1 MAKHHQGPDQGHPGE
16 EVNTSETSDAQ
27 QTDSSRA
34 GETAVSDDI
43 DSLRAALEE
52 AQQKADDCWDQLL
65 RARAD
70 LTNQQRRAERE
81 LENAHKFALDRFVR
95 ELLPIHDSLELGVHA
110 ATAVDADTASLAEGN
125 ALTLDL
131 FRKALDKFGVK
142 MIDPEG
148 ETFNP
153 ENHQAMSMQPV
164 PGVPANTVIKVFQK
178 GFLLNERLVRPAT
191 VIVSSGGASK
201 DDGPK
206 IDQMA

>member
-1 MAKHHQGPDQGHPGE
+1 MTKHHQGPDKGHQGD
-16 EVNTSETSDAQ
+16 EVSPSETADAQ
-27 QTDSSRA
+27 LNESVA
-34 GETAVSDDI
+34 ENVVADDI
-43 DSLRAALEE
+43 DSLRTALAD
-52 AQQKADDCWDQLL
+52 AQQKASDCWDQLL

-110 ATAVDADTASLAEGN
+110 ATAADADTASLAEGS

-131 FRKALDKFGVK
+131 FRKVLEKFGVE

-148 ETFNP
+148 QPFNP

-178 GFLLNERLVRPAT
+178 GFLLNERLVRPAA
-191 VIVSSGGASK
+191 VIVSGGGSASR

-206 IDQMA
+206 IDQMV